1 MIYATGSINP
11 CNFTSFDRRTQM
23 QTKQE
28 KRIQAD
34 RLTVARALRTPT
46 AQLKLL
52 DNRPGAAKK
61 ERARLNAILAIK
73 EKKA

>member
-1 MIYATGSINP
+1 
-11 CNFTSFDRRTQM
+11 M

-61 ERARLNAILAIK
+61 ERARLNAIIAIK